1 MEWFPKLS
9 NGTVGRGARHG
20 KPRSPRVPDNTVS
33 SRADDFAGVRW
44 TMDRASRGLRILT
57 CACVVFSSADV
68 GDISNRHSQSD
79 WRAAPAV
86 VAYKEFLARERYLWK
101 GTAFAV
107 DSQVRWVG
115 GPGLTRAEEPPLLFL
130 LDRATLAL
138 APLSHFAEYH
148 PYSETELMVSIMRA
162 RSWTAFSLSCS
173 RRDII

>member
-1 MEWFPKLS
+1 
-9 NGTVGRGARHG
+9 
-20 KPRSPRVPDNTVS
+20 
-33 SRADDFAGVRW
+33 
-44 TMDRASRGLRILT
+44 MDRASRGLRILT

-138 APLSHFAEYH
+138 APSSHFAEFH
-148 PYSETELMVSIMRA
+148 PYSVADTMELMVSVRMRA
-162 RSWTAFSLSCS
+162 HARPKQDSVFVMVLAARHHLYYYAEMTLVRRRNGWTVTKYQLFES
-173 RRDII
+173 